1 MLDIVPNSLLAFHLT
16 IIIILQATYFLY
28 SSIYR
33 QGLKFRDRKEIFL
46 RSLNQDLG
54 LRFEYRSLIL
64 KTPLLSLVSLP
75 FPGKIC
81 ASFLWLGAGEGLCS
95 NPSSSLFTSPLHAW
109 EPNVNQDG
117 PLFVLARCGM
127 IYMEPHQLGWKPLKD
142 SYMDTLPSSLTEEHK
157 ELVRPSGPF
166 PFCPSLS
173 PDSSSPKAF
182 QDRFHIH
189 NYGRQGGVGNSLIVP
204 NYIASWLLAIIIL
217 FYFACGAGIVQS
229 ISAFSS
235 ISSITF

>member
-1 MLDIVPNSLLAFHLT
+1 MK
-16 IIIILQATYFLY
+16 IIIVV
-28 SSIYR
+28 
-33 QGLKFRDRKEIFL
+33 
-46 RSLNQDLG
+46 
-54 LRFEYRSLIL
+54 SLIKSVL
-64 KTPLLSLVSLP
+64 YARQSAKFFIGLSFNHYNNLISYLFFIFFNLQTRTQIQRQKRNFSEVTQLVGSGAEIWIQVSDSQDPTLSTGLYP
-75 FPGKIC
+75 FLTKIC

-173 PDSSSPKAF
+173 PDSSSQRPS
-182 QDRFHIH
+182 R
-189 NYGRQGGVGNSLIVP
+189 IVFVFIIMEGKEGKEVP
-204 NYIASWLLAIIIL
+204 WLSPITLLPGFLPLL
-217 FYFACGAGIVQS
+217 FYFACGIV
-229 ISAFSS
+229 
-235 ISSITF
+235 